1 MKAFENRIAIAL
13 CAAAFAGS
21 VFAIDIPAPN
31 AAGHIVLDTQNGE
44 YAATADVVCTQVVFS
59 ANNISVDLSADGG
72 KTISIPSTVTSDG
85 VLFSER
91 YFTASVSDGIWD
103 FGGNANLRVGSLHHD
118 HAVTFSGTKVRNVN
132 NVTIGDNRRNC
143 KLTLSDGAEL
153 AAGSMRIA
161 SGSNSGSCTFEI
173 LAGSTATV
181 GGNLIFD
188 DGTSVGSGNNQ
199 LRIEGS
205 KSSLSAPN
213 ASVMIG
219 RGSSNDRMSVTGKGS
234 VALQGLTVGGVLD
247 GTVAKNTV
255 LTVDDAT
262 LTTTG
267 NLTVGS
273 GGSFGNRAEF
283 ANATLSVKSIVVG
296 SYANSTNNT
305 LVLAGNTTLTQT
317 TRGDDPFFFGVAG
330 GNEVVM
336 TDGFQYALVG
346 DDLMKASSNNVVCI
360 RNGAKVTKTTICYFG
375 TRDASSH
382 DNTYSVEAGGTSV
395 LYRVNFGGTRNRIVV
410 SNGVFE
416 LTRNSTGALLL
427 GYDTTDAAANPTVG
441 CELVLRGTKPQYKT
455 TGETVVYGDGKGVLR
470 FELPAVALETVP
482 MDCGT
487 LTVKEGSAIH
497 VKCDDYL
504 SYVGNDRGNVILAS
518 ASTAAKLSVPQS
530 VLDATN
536 AELPER
542 CKLVVEGQK
551 LILKIARIKGTVV
564 SIR

>member
-1 MKAFENRIAIAL
+1 MKALENRIAIAL
-13 CAAAFAGS
+13 CAAAFVGS

-31 AAGHIVLDTQNGE
+31 ADGQIVLDARNGE
-44 YAATADVVCTQVVFS
+44 YVAAADVVCTQVVFS
-59 ANNISVDLSADGG
+59 ENNISVDLSADAG
-72 KTISIPSTVTSDG
+72 KTISIPSTVTADG
-85 VLFSER
+85 LAFSAR
-91 YFTASVSDGIWD
+91 YYEAIVSGGIWD
-103 FGGNANLRVGSLHHD
+103 FGGSANLRVGSSHHD
-118 HAVTFSGTKVRNVN
+118 HAVTFSCTKVRNVN

-255 LTVDDAT
+255 LTVDDAA

-487 LTVKEGSAIH
+487 LTVKEGAAIH
-497 VKCDDYL
+497 VKCDNYL

-542 CKLVVEGQK
+542 CKLVVDGQE

>member
-1 MKAFENRIAIAL
+1 MKALENRIAIAL
-13 CAAAFAGS
+13 CAAAFVGS
-21 VFAIDIPAPN
+21 VFAIDFPVPN
-31 AAGHIVLDTQNGE
+31 AAGHIVLDTQKGE

-72 KTISIPSTVTSDG
+72 KTISIPSTVTADG
-85 VLFSER
+85 LAFSAR
-91 YFTASVSDGIWD
+91 YYEAIVSGGIWD

-118 HAVTFSGTKVRNVN
+118 HAITFTGTKVRNVN

-143 KLTLSDGAEL
+143 KLSLSDGAGL
-153 AAGSMRIA
+153 SAGSMRIA

-173 LAGSTATV
+173 LGGSTATV

-427 GYDTTDAAANPTVG
+427 GRCCSQPDGWMRARSARHKAPVQDYRRDG
-441 CELVLRGTKPQYKT
+441 CLWRR
-455 TGETVVYGDGKGVLR
+455 KGCL
-470 FELPAVALETVP
+470 AL
-482 MDCGT
+482 
-487 LTVKEGSAIH
+487 
-497 VKCDDYL
+497 
-504 SYVGNDRGNVILAS
+504 
-518 ASTAAKLSVPQS
+518 
-530 VLDATN
+530 
-536 AELPER
+536 
-542 CKLVVEGQK
+542 
-551 LILKIARIKGTVV
+551 
-564 SIR
+564 